1 MSKGYQTN
9 GYQCLT
15 CGRRVKEIKARRRC
29 DQGHGLTHE
38 WAERNPPSE
47 LQVRADVVALGV
59 VCPECRA
66 PAGAPC
72 RSRGPRKLLERTHVL
87 RRCAVQVELGL
98 IGPDGQVA

>member
-1 MSKGYQTN
+1 MAKRYDPR

-15 CGRRVKEIKARRRC
+15 CGRRVAEINARRRC
-29 DQGHGLTHE
+29 DQGHGRTHE

-47 LQVRADVVALGV
+47 LQARADVVGLQV
-59 VCPECRA
+59 VCPECRE

-72 RSRGPRKLLERTHVL
+72 RSRGPRKELERTHIL
-87 RRCAVQVELGL
+87 RRCAVQAELGL